1 MCFIFVGVEDLSKEL
16 SSAMSAIAMPDGFD
30 VELFEDQLRADF
42 TPLDLDGVQMLTD
55 SSLVADPATEDSFRM
70 DRL

>member
-1 MCFIFVGVEDLSKEL
+1 
-16 SSAMSAIAMPDGFD
+16 MSAIAMPDGFD